1 MPDER
6 LPQVAHVRPAR
17 TGPVVSV
24 RPPLTDIGYLLNKA
38 TRHLR
43 LRLAEALAD
52 TGLTPQQAAV
62 LLAIGRSVDGR
73 LTPRNIA
80 GSVDTDQA
88 TTSGL
93 LERLTR
99 DGWLRSEPH
108 PDDGRSR
115 LVGLT
120 EKAEQTLPTVLGAAD
135 QASRAATASLSA
147 DEVRKLRELLG
158 RLYSDD
164 AGETPARREGS

>member
-1 MPDER
+1 MADEA
-6 LPQVAHVRPAR
+6 LPQVARGRSAS
-17 TGPVVSV
+17 TCPVVSAG
-24 RPPLTDIGYLLNKA
+24 PPLTDVGYLLNKA

-43 LRLAEALAD
+43 MRLAEALAG

-80 GSVDTDQA
+80 ESVDTDQA
-88 TTSGL
+88 TISGL

-99 DGWLRSEPH
+99 DGWLRSEPN

-135 QASRAATASLSA
+135 QVSRAATASLSA

>member
-1 MPDER
+1 MDEA
-6 LPQVAHVRPAR
+6 LPQVAHVRSSLG
-17 TGPVVSV
+17 GPVVSAG
-24 RPPLTDIGYLLNKA
+24 PPLTDVGYLLNKA

-73 LTPRNIA
+73 LTPRTIA
-80 GSVDTDQA
+80 ESVDTDQA

-115 LVGLT
+115 LVGLS
-120 EKAEQTLPTVLGAAD
+120 EKAERALPAVLGAAD
-135 QASRAATASLSA
+135 HVSREATAALSV

-158 RLYSDD
+158 RLYSDV

>member
-1 MPDER
+1 MENETR
-6 LPQVAHVRPAR
+6 VQVARVRFAR
-17 TGPVVSV
+17 KDPVVSAG
-24 RPPLTDIGYLLNKA
+24 PPVTDIGYLLNKT
-38 TRHLR
+38 TRLLR

-62 LLAIGRSVDGR
+62 LLAIGRSIDGR
-73 LTPRNIA
+73 LTPRSIA
-80 GSVDTDQA
+80 ESVDTDQA

-115 LVGLT
+115 LMGLT
-120 EKAEQTLPTVLGAAD
+120 EKAEQALPTVLAAAD
-135 QASRAATASLSA
+135 QVSREATASLSA
-147 DEVRKLRELLG
+147 DEVRELRELLG
-158 RLYSDD
+158 RLYSDV
-164 AGETPARREGS
+164 AGETPARKEGS